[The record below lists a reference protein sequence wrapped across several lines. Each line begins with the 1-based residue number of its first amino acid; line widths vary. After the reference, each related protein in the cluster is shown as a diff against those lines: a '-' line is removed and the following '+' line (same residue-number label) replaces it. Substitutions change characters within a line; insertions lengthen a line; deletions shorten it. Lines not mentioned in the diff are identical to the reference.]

1 MRYILEDY
9 FMSQKEVDRAFSLSK
24 VRQNQITLK
33 QAAHVMGL
41 SYAQT
46 KRLWARYKKEGPKGL
61 ISKKRGRKSNRAVS
75 QEERKR
81 IAQIIEANYR
91 ECSPLFTSEKLAE
104 YHQTHYSSEFIRGLM
119 IEYQLWFPKR
129 KKTNIHPRR
138 ERKESEGLLL
148 QADASDHDWF
158 EGRGPRCHLHLFI
171 DDATSRIEGGR
182 FELEETTKGY
192 YRALKPVLEKKG
204 RPVQLYTDKRGT
216 FVVNQGKRKGET
228 QFARAMEELEIE
240 MIIAHSPQAKG
251 RIERAF
257 GTLQKRLVW
266 EMRIRDICTLEEA
279 NHFLPKFLE
288 EHNKKYA
295 KRPISPFDAY
305 RPLNKNK
312 PLKYILSKKE
322 KRQVSKNLEVQY
334 EKETYQLDPPNG
346 VRLQNQKITVITTL
360 DNEQFFEY
368 QGHLLKAVRYSDVEC
383 RKVGDC
389 IDQLIGNW
397 KAGQKKEYKPSM
409 KHQWGRSAP
418 IQI

>member
-1 MRYILEDY
+1 V
-9 FMSQKEVDRAFSLSK
+9 SQKEMDRAFALSK
-24 VRQNQITLK
+24 VKENQITLK
-33 QAAHVMGL
+33 EAAHVMSI

-46 KRLWARYKKEGPKGL
+46 KRLWARYKKEGSKGL
-61 ISKKRGRKSNRAVS
+61 ISKKRGRRSNRAVS
-75 QEERKR
+75 QEERER
-81 IAQIIEANYR
+81 IAQIIQKNYQG
-91 ECSPLFTSEKLAE
+91 CFPLFTCEKLRQ
-104 YHQTHYSSEFIRGLM
+104 YYQVHYSSEFIRSLM
-119 IEYQLWFPKR
+119 IDYQLWFPKR
-129 KKTNIHPRR
+129 KKTSIHPRR
-138 ERKESEGLLL
+138 QRRESAGLLL

-158 EGRGPRCHLHLFI
+158 ECRGPRCHLHLFI

-216 FVVNQGKRKGET
+216 FVVNQGKRKEKT

-279 NHFLPKFLE
+279 NNFLPKFLE

-322 KRQVSKNLEVQY
+322 KRKVSKNLEVQY
-334 EKETYQLDPPNG
+334 EKELYQLDPPNG
-346 VRLQNQKITVITTL
+346 VQIQNQNITVITTL

-368 QGHLLKAVRYSDVEC
+368 QGHLLGAVRYSDIEG
-383 RKVGDC
+383 REPRAC

-397 KAGQKKEYKPSM
+397 KARQKKAYQPSM
-409 KHQWGRSAP
+409 KHPWRRAVPNQM
-418 IQI
+418 QTV

>member
-1 MRYILEDY
+1 
-9 FMSQKEVDRAFSLSK
+9 MSQKEVDRALVLSK
-24 VRQNQITLK
+24 VKEQQIILK
-33 QAAHVMGL
+33 QAAHRMNL

-61 ISKKRGRKSNRAVS
+61 ISKKRGRKSNRAVP

-81 IAQIIEANYR
+81 IAQIIQANYQG
-91 ECSPLFTSEKLAE
+91 CSPLFISEKLSE
-104 YHQTHYSSEFIRGLM
+104 CHKIHYSSEFIRGLM
-119 IEYQLWFPKR
+119 IEHQLWFPKR

-138 ERKESEGLLL
+138 QRKESEGLLP
-148 QADASDHDWF
+148 QADASDHDWL
-158 EGRGPRCHLHLFI
+158 ENRGPRCHLHLFI
-171 DDATSRIEGGR
+171 DDATSRIEGGH

-204 RPVQLYTDKRGT
+204 RPVNLYTDKRGT
-216 FVVNQGKRKGET
+216 FAINQGNKKGKT
-228 QFARAMEELEIE
+228 QFARAMEELEIT

-295 KRPISPFDAY
+295 KRPISALDAY

-322 KRQVSKNLEVQY
+322 ERKVSKNLEIQY
-334 EKETYQLDPPNG
+334 ENEIYQLTAPNG
-346 VRLQNQKITVITTL
+346 VCLSNQKITVITTL
-360 DNEQFFEY
+360 DNKQFFEY
-368 QGHLLKAVRYSDVEC
+368 QGYLLDAVRYSDVGY
-383 RKVGDC
+383 RKPGIC
-389 IDQLIGNW
+389 IEQLMRNW
-397 KAGQKKEYKPSM
+397 KVKQKHKPSM
-409 KHQWGRSAP
+409 RHSWRKGTP
-418 IQI
+418 IQRQTV